1 MTLDENNGAGTDR
14 LLNGWKEIAAF
25 FRKDERTMRR
35 WAATMDLP
43 VHRVHDAK
51 RGTVYAY
58 AGDLEQWLKR
68 QRQNLNGD
76 DVAELPVE
84 TAAVAPVQTTP
95 EPAASGGRP
104 ARWRWLIFAALIV
117 AAATGTWAMTSFR
130 QAAVAPPP
138 QNRPSQQVY
147 DLYLN
152 GIYLSQKR
160 TPEGLAEA
168 IKIFEKVTAL
178 DSSFAPGFAELAAA
192 YELSVDYVPGPTAES
207 YQRAEAAANKAI
219 ALDPTLPTA
228 QAVLADV
235 EFYWSRKY
243 SQALARFERAI
254 ELDPNLAQTRQWY
267 AEALLYMGR
276 CREALVQADKAQ
288 ALDPKSRSILAAKA
302 HVLFCSG
309 DLRQSEALFRQL
321 VANEPDY
328 PTPYLYLALIA
339 LDRGDYADYL
349 DWQDKIAD
357 AMESEASR
365 AILAAARAGL
375 AEGGSEGMAAA
386 MVVAAKPYYDA
397 GEIPA
402 YYMAHFHALKNDAT
416 NAAFYLQAA
425 LDLQQDDVFEYS
437 IDPAFKRVRTNPEF
451 MDKVAASGLPI
462 VPEGG
467 N

>member
-1 MTLDENNGAGTDR
+1 MALDENNGAANGR

-43 VHRVHDAK
+43 VHRVAGAK

-58 AGDLEQWLKR
+58 ASDLESWLKR
-68 QRQNLNGD
+68 QRLSGD
-76 DVAELPVE
+76 DVAPAPDDE
-84 TAAVAPVQTTP
+84 AAVAAGLAGPDPRRRGAERWST
-95 EPAASGGRP
+95 
-104 ARWRWLIFAALIV
+104 RWRWVALVGVIV
-117 AAATGTWAMTSFR
+117 AGATATWAMTSMR
-130 QAAVAPPP
+130 QTAVAPPASS
-138 QNRPSQQVY
+138 RPSQQVY

-168 IKIFEKVTAL
+168 IKVFEKVTAL
-178 DSSFAPGFAELAAA
+178 DPGFAPAYAELAAA
-192 YELSVDYVPGPTAES
+192 YELSVDYMLMPTAEN

-219 ALDPTLPTA
+219 ALDPNLAAA

-235 EFYWSRKY
+235 EFYWLRRY
-243 SQALARFERAI
+243 DQALARFERAI
-254 ELDPNLAQTRQWY
+254 ELDPDLAQTRQWY

-276 CREALVQADKAQ
+276 CREALVQVDRAQ

-309 DLRQSEALFRQL
+309 DTGQAEALFQQL

-339 LDRGDYADYL
+339 LDRGDYSAYL
-349 DWQDKIAD
+349 DWHDTIA
-357 AMESEASR
+357 AATESEASK

-375 AEGGSEGMAAA
+375 AAGGVDGMADA
-386 MVVAAKPYYDA
+386 MVTVGKPYYDA

-402 YYMAHFHALKNDAT
+402 YYMAHFHALKNDAA

-425 LDLQQDDVFEYS
+425 LDRQQDDVFEYA
-437 IDPAFKRVRTNPEF
+437 IDPAFRRVRADPEF
-451 MDKVAASGLPI
+451 MDKITASGLPV
-462 VPEGG
+462 VPDGSG
-467 N
+467 

>member
-1 MTLDENNGAGTDR
+1 MALDENNGAGTDR

-68 QRQNLNGD
+68 QRQTLND
-76 DVAELPVE
+76 DEASHLTNDVPATATPV
-84 TAAVAPVQTTP
+84 
-95 EPAASGGRP
+95 EPAASERRP
-104 ARWRWLIFAALIV
+104 ARWRWLVLAGVVV
-117 AAATGTWAMTSFR
+117 AAATATWAMTGFR
-130 QAAVAPPP
+130 LATFAPPS
-138 QNRPSQQVY
+138 QSRPSQQVY

-168 IKIFEKVTAL
+168 IKVFEKVTAL
-178 DSSFAPGFAELAAA
+178 DSSFAPAYAELAAA
-192 YELSVDYVPGPTAES
+192 YELSVDYVLGPTAEN
-207 YQRAEAAANKAI
+207 YQRAETAANKAI

-243 SQALARFERAI
+243 RQALARFERAI

-276 CREALVQADKAQ
+276 CREALVQADRAQ

-339 LDRGDYADYL
+339 LDRGDYEDYL
-349 DWQDKIAD
+349 DWQDTIAS
-357 AMESEASR
+357 ATESEASK

-375 AEGGSEGMAAA
+375 AKSGADGMADA
-386 MVVAAKPYYDA
+386 MVASGKPYYDA

-402 YYMAHFHALKNDAT
+402 YYMAHFHALKNDAA

-425 LDLQQDDVFEYS
+425 LDQQQDDVFEYS
-437 IDPAFKRVRTNPEF
+437 IDPAFKRVRANPEF
-451 MDKVAASGLPI
+451 MDKIAASGLPV
-462 VPEGG
+462 VPEDS